1 LTRSSDSPA
10 ATDTTSGEKI
20 SEQMTV
26 TWIVVAVVVA
36 AAAAVAGWLISRRGS
51 QQKANP
57 LTKVVADALAA
68 EWASAVSTDTESVR
82 GAVLNGEPARVRARL
97 ASLVAEVMVT
107 FEWDGA
113 KTART
118 VVRCEYATGAAV
130 TTVTLE
136 VPWENVP
143 QDVRADFL
151 RSGDK
156 SRSRRWSFSAP

>member
-1 LTRSSDSPA
+1 LTSSSDSSA
-10 ATDTTSGEKI
+10 ATDTTSAEKI

-26 TWIVVAVVVA
+26 IWIVVAVVVA
-36 AAAAVAGWLISRRGS
+36 AAAVVGWLFSRRGS
-51 QQKANP
+51 QQKVDP
-57 LTKVVADALAA
+57 LTEVVVDALAA
-68 EWASAVSTDTESVR
+68 DWASAVSADIESVR
-82 GAVLNGEPARVRARL
+82 AAVLSGEPARIRTGLAR
-97 ASLVAEVMVT
+97 LVAEVMVT

-118 VVRCEYATGAAV
+118 VVRCEYAAGAV

-156 SRSRRWSFSAP
+156 TRSSRWAFPAS